1 MQTDRLAS
9 ANTYAPSF
17 SSPSA
22 TVTGHAPVTNG
33 QAYTV
38 RKWNDTAGNEVQEY
52 WTVTGMPHAWSGAT
66 SGSYPDAT
74 GPSATQNIYA
84 FLTAHALSGPPT
96 PATAPPAPT
105 GLSAS
110 ASSPSQIDLSW
121 TGSSQATGYQVQRSP
136 DGSTGW
142 TQIGAPSTTSYSDLG
157 LAQSTVYYYQV
168 LATNSIGP
176 SGPSSV
182 ASART
187 QLAVSQ
193 APQGTWVGTYGKDG
207 YALLAWNGTSGDLVS
222 LKPATLTLDQA
233 TRWTWRTSST
243 LAQDLQSP
251 DAATRRATCVF
262 DNNQLRLH
270 LTFTTAYTGTL
281 HLYALDASTTA
292 RREVITVNDGNG
304 PQVANLNSSFNL
316 GAWVSPAINV
326 PAGGTVTITI
336 DHLAGY
342 NAVLSGLFLG

>member
-1 MQTDRLAS
+1 M
-9 ANTYAPSF
+9 
-17 SSPSA
+17 
-22 TVTGHAPVTNG
+22 
-33 QAYTV
+33 
-38 RKWNDTAGNEVQEY
+38 
-52 WTVTGMPHAWSGAT
+52 
-66 SGSYPDAT
+66 
-74 GPSATQNIYA
+74 YA
-84 FLTAHALSGPPT
+84 FFIAHALAPPA
-96 PATAPPAPT
+96 PPTAPPAAPT
-105 GLSAS
+105 GLTAK
-110 ASSPSQIDLSW
+110 ASSPSQINLSW
-121 TGSSQATGYQVQRSP
+121 TGSSGATGYQVQRSP

-142 TQIGAPSTTSYSDLG
+142 TQIGTPSTTSYSDTG

-187 QLAVSQ
+187 QLAVSET
-193 APQGTWVGTYGKDG
+193 PQGTWVGAYGKDG
-207 YALLAWNGTSGDLVS
+207 YALLAWNGTSGDMVS

-233 TRWTWRTSST
+233 TRWTWRTNST

-270 LTFTTAYTGTL
+270 LTFSTAYTGTL

-316 GAWVSPAINV
+316 GAWVNVGINA